1 MKRAEVTSPE
11 PFAFSDSIGVC
22 TIHAPSSVTT
32 SISMVSAGRSS
43 RCTLVTST
51 VRGPIF
57 RASSAEVR
65 ISSSVCGSVPV
76 SL

>member
-1 MKRAEVTSPE
+1 MKSAEVTSPE
-11 PFAFSDSIGVC
+11 PFAFSGSLGVC

-32 SISMVSAGRSS
+32 SISTVSAGWSA

-57 RASSAEVR
+57 RPSSAEVSS
-65 ISSSVCGSVPV
+65 SSSVCGSVPV
-76 SL
+76 R